1 MSGFWNRASV
11 FVKGTV
17 GFSVIEIMVAV
28 VIFSIGVLGLGALF
42 PLAIRNVNQS
52 AMMTRATQYSKSKM
66 EDLMDAGAQRVVSGA
81 DTLNGGFYRSWH
93 VAPDS
98 LTEGLTTLRVTVLW
112 TSGGTDRRVNLSS
125 TIVDM
130 TK

>member
-1 MSGFWNRASV
+1 MSGFWNRINAW
-11 FVKGTV
+11 VKNAA

-52 AMMTRATQYSKSKM
+52 AMMTRATQYAKSKM
-66 EDLMDAGAQRVVSGA
+66 EDLMDAGAPTVTSGS
-81 DTLNGGFYRSWH
+81 DTLSGGYYRSWH

-98 LTEGLTTLRVTVLW
+98 LSEGLTTVRVTVLW
-112 TSGGTDRRVNLSS
+112 TSGGSDRRVNLSS